1 MSKMVKVVCECAD
14 WDEDNLKVADLMSN
28 WESTSLGWKAF
39 HCLMCLP
46 TGAFWV
52 GVILAKLFFLDKELK
67 CLNCGE
73 ELDKSCIRSI
83 L

>member
-14 WDEDNLKVADLMSN
+14 WDEDNLKVAEITSD
-28 WESTSLGWKAF
+28 WESTSLGWKVF
-39 HCLMCLP
+39 HVLMCIP

-52 GVILAKLFFLDKELK
+52 GVILAKMFISDKEIN

-73 ELDKSCIRSI
+73 KRQKSDIRSI
-83 L
+83 